1 MQHVVTWTWNSISL
15 CRAVPRSWKNKQ
27 FNEIAKTVCGEV
39 EVDICGFSAQ
49 LHFPSSGT
57 SVDPTLGE
65 LFLPHPSGETP
76 FGFLGDSVWSLNMLS
91 FSHRVNV
98 CPRRDLLD
106 TVSQRLGP
114 WTRWNKTKQKPESGQ
129 SWSLCHASWRSSCCI
144 DPGSCSVLLLSD
156 LGPLTLLWIQRLSKI
171 CLCEPELVF
180 VACNCKTLSMFRLTF
195 SWTHWCSVFTSVLQ
209 KTMCRQENT
218 YREQSENHSRKLS
231 KMVEPHSSV
240 HVGALSLL
248 KVCMP
253 NLAVKKGCE
262 GIFSLGFPYFIHPS
276 VINWVGQR

>member
-27 FNEIAKTVCGEV
+27 FNETAKTVCGEV

-57 SVDPTLGE
+57 SADPTLGE

-114 WTRWNKTKQKPESGQ
+114 WTRWNKTKQKPGSGQ
-129 SWSLCHASWRSSCCI
+129 SWSLCHMSWRSSCCI
-144 DPGSCSVLLLSD
+144 DPGSCSVLPFWPWSSHP
-156 LGPLTLLWIQRLSKI
+156 PLNPASLQNLRTWAR
-171 CLCEPELVF
+171 
-180 VACNCKTLSMFRLTF
+180 A
-195 SWTHWCSVFTSVLQ
+195 SVCGLQ
-209 KTMCRQENT
+209 LQN
-218 YREQSENHSRKLS
+218 SEY
-231 KMVEPHSSV
+231 V
-240 HVGALSLL
+240 
-248 KVCMP
+248 
-253 NLAVKKGCE
+253 
-262 GIFSLGFPYFIHPS
+262 
-276 VINWVGQR
+276 